1 MEDSAL
7 DQAPRDAATRRS
19 NEQPGKAA
27 TGSRKSEPRSK
38 SNPEAASQSS
48 DEGQRAKSR
57 GRQQRPAKKRVFALL
72 AEVKV
77 ASQDSRFAQA
87 LGAFREAAN
96 LSQGVRSLREIAF
109 DTAVEE
115 AEQLLPENWRVA
127 EALLGELS
135 LLHLDREV
143 PASLSGRVERAA
155 HDEAIANVINRV
167 KLGGDVEENR
177 VRLRRAIRL
186 YPGEAVLEMHLK
198 SISVAGQDVQPPTGA
213 QNGSHGV
220 VVESTEAEPS
230 VSEEAG
236 VQPEAPV
243 EEPPVETKPAEDS
256 AQPEV
261 LAQVKA
267 LLETGPLDEA
277 LRACK
282 IAGEKF
288 PHSPGL
294 WVLAKAIRE
303 KEEEIR
309 LLVEKGERDLSQL
322 NLRAAREAF
331 LQASGLVPLD
341 HALRTG
347 IANKLH
353 ARARTELENDW
364 RSAEALLALSDRIS
378 PGRFVPPDLAQA
390 LAEKKRQASP
400 EAPPKAG
407 SETIIDVEV
416 LGYTEATGKPRGPR
430 KTPSPA
436 SLALLE
442 IDPHPI
448 RRILKRV
455 AAYGV
460 LAATLASLAMGIVVW
475 HPWVKRRASRQ
486 PLHVFEIPPR
496 EVPSG
501 RAHVPSEA
509 TTGTLTIHSNVPDV
523 EVFIDDKKYAQPKG
537 AQELALTLPPATY
550 LVRAVR
556 PGYDDSAPV
565 VASVLTG
572 INREI
577 NVFLALKSISP
588 DSVQTER
595 QDWEQAAAAKTF
607 ASFEEFVRK
616 HPAGANV
623 PAAKDAM
630 QDLQWPYIDQ
640 SDPQVLEAFLSKY
653 PDGLRSKQ
661 AREQLELLGRKNDAG
676 TSDQNDWVATNKSDK
691 AALAAYLAKHPSGV
705 HAAQAT
711 RFIAE
716 LNRWAAAA
724 PAA

>member
-7 DQAPRDAATRRS
+7 DQAPRDAATRLS
-19 NEQPGKAA
+19 NDQPGKAA

-143 PASLSGRVERAA
+143 PESLSCRVERAA

-198 SISVAGQDVQPPTGA
+198 SISVAGQDVQPPAGA
-213 QNGSHGV
+213 QNGSHSV

-230 VSEEAG
+230 VSEEAAE
-236 VQPEAPV
+236 QPEAPV
-243 EEPPVETKPAEDS
+243 EEPPVEEPPVETKAAEDS

-282 IAGEKF
+282 IASEKF

-407 SETIIDVEV
+407 SATIIDVEV
-416 LGYTEATGKPRGPR
+416 LGYTETTGKPRGPR

-448 RRILKRV
+448 RRLLKRV

-460 LAATLASLAMGIVVW
+460 LIATLASLVMGIVVW

-501 RAHVPSEA
+501 RTHVPSEA
-509 TTGTLTIHSNVPDV
+509 RTGTLTIRSNVPDV
-523 EVFIDDKKYAQPKG
+523 EVFVDGKKYTQPKG
-537 AQELALTLPPATY
+537 AQQLELTLPPATY
-550 LVRAVR
+550 LVHAVR

-572 INREI
+572 INRDV

-595 QDWEQAAAAKTF
+595 PT
-607 ASFEEFVRK
+607 
-616 HPAGANV
+616 GANV
-623 PAAKDAM
+623 PAAQEAM

-640 SDPQVLEAFLSKY
+640 NDPQVLEAFLSKY

-661 AREQLELLGRKNDAG
+661 AREQLELLSRKNDAG
-676 TSDQNDWVATNKSDK
+676 TLDQNDWVATNKSDK
-691 AALAAYLAKHPSGV
+691 AALAAYLAKHPGGA

-711 RFIAE
+711 RFIAQ
-716 LNRWAAAA
+716 LNRWAAVA
-724 PAA
+724 PAR